1 MAPEVADFGLKTKF
15 DMYKADVYSV
25 GVTLHLLLRGELPT
39 QADEGCTTL
48 DSRDLTEDDLCSDAE
63 SDYEE
68 KWLGD
73 CDGVMEL
80 IEWMTSPFPE
90 ERPSMQ
96 EVMQHPWFTDSIQ
109 EISAEEVYME
119 MTLRKRYINS

>member
-1 MAPEVADFGLKTKF
+1 MAPEVADFRLKTKF

-25 GVTLHLLLRGELPT
+25 GVTLHLLLRGELPA

-48 DSRDLTEDDLCSDAE
+48 DSRDLAEADSCSDAE
-63 SDYEE
+63 SDCEE
-68 KWLGD
+68 KWLSD
-73 CDGVMEL
+73 YDGVMEL
-80 IEWMTSPFPE
+80 IEWMTSPFSE

-96 EVMQHPWFTDSIQ
+96 EVMQHPWFTDATQ